1 MSDVFV
7 DEHAHITHLRDIS
20 GTQWKSG
27 IAAWLG
33 WFFDGL
39 DLHLFTIVATPF
51 VAQLL
56 AMDEHS
62 DAVRDKSAWIQAAF
76 LIGWAL
82 GGGMFGRVGDR
93 LGRSRALMLTILM
106 YAMFTGLSYFAHTWW
121 QLLIYRFLAALGIG
135 GEWAVGASILSET
148 WPAKWRH
155 WVAAVLQTGVNFGI
169 LLAMLAGYVLLPLLH
184 LPDRTV
190 FLVGVLPAL
199 LVLWIRRA
207 VPEPDEWQA
216 ARESASHRHPPFTD
230 LFRGRVL
237 RITVP
242 AVLVCATSLTGH
254 WAFMFWFAQ
263 HMRNLADVAGWS
275 AADQSR
281 LPIIG
286 LTITVGVSTIGNFVA
301 GALAGRIG
309 YQAGGRG
316 VLSGVFC
323 VDVLCVPRAAN
334 DREHVGVAA
343 ADRIVPGRVRAV
355 HDVLA
360 AAVSDAAAHDRRRVL
375 LQHRPAG
382 GGVRHRV
389 LGNVRRCGQLPA
401 GSVLHELLVF
411 TGGGVCAAAA
421 RVAAGERDGGA
432 AGVTTIVVKTEMRVL
447 LRHEYN

>member
-1 MSDVFV
+1 MSETILDSSTEIVR
-7 DEHAHITHLRDIS
+7 LRDIS

-51 VAQLL
+51 VAQLM

-62 DAVRDKSAWIQAAF
+62 NAVRDTSSWIQAAF

-82 GGGMFGRVGDR
+82 GGGVFGRVGDR

-121 QLLIYRFLAALGIG
+121 ELLIYRFLAALGIG
-135 GEWAVGASILSET
+135 GEWAVGASMLSET

-155 WVAAVLQTGVNFGI
+155 WVAAVLQTGVNLGI
-169 LLAMLAGYVLLPLLH
+169 LLAMLSGYVLLPLLH

-207 VPEPDEWQA
+207 VPEPEEWQA
-216 ARESASHRHPPFTD
+216 AREIASEEHPPFIE

-237 RITVP
+237 AITVP

-263 HMRNLADVAGWS
+263 HMRNLADAAGWS
-275 AADQSR
+275 ATDQSR

-286 LTITVGVSTIGNFVA
+286 LTITVGVSTIGNFLA

-309 YQAGGRG
+309 YRPAVVAMCIAYFASMFFAYREPRTIESMWIWLPLIGLCQ
-316 VLSGVFC
+316 GVFALFTMYLPPLFPTLLRTTGAGFC
-323 VDVLCVPRAAN
+323 YN
-334 DREHVGVAA
+334 
-343 ADRIVPGRVRAV
+343 IGR
-355 HDVLA
+355 LA
-360 AAVSDAAAHDRRRVL
+360 AAFGTVYLGTFGDAGDYQQALYYTSFLFLLAAAFALLLPELPRV
-375 LQHRPAG
+375 RG
-382 GGVRHRV
+382 
-389 LGNVRRCGQLPA
+389 
-401 GSVLHELLVF
+401 
-411 TGGGVCAAAA
+411 T
-421 RVAAGERDGGA
+421 VAPLE
-432 AGVTTIVVKTEMRVL
+432 
-447 LRHEYN
+447 